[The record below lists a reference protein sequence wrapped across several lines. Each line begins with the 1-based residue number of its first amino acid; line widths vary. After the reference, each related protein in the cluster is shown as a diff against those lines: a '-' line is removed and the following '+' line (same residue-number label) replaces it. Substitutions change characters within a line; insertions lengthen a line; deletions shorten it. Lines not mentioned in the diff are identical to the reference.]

1 MERIFQIAAVILA
14 GIAAFFMW
22 KGDSDWV
29 FPCAV
34 LSACAF
40 FLSVR
45 FRIKT
50 RIKERGDVSEK
61 TTQSE

>member
-1 MERIFQIAAVILA
+1 MERIFQIVAVILA
-14 GIAAFFMW
+14 GIAAFFLW
-22 KGDSDWV
+22 KGGSDWV

-45 FRIKT
+45 FRIKN
-50 RIKERGDVSEK
+50 RMKEREAVSQK
-61 TTQSE
+61 Q

>member
-14 GIAAFFMW
+14 GVVAFFMW

-45 FRIKT
+45 FRIKN
-50 RIKERGDVSEK
+50 RIKEREIASEE